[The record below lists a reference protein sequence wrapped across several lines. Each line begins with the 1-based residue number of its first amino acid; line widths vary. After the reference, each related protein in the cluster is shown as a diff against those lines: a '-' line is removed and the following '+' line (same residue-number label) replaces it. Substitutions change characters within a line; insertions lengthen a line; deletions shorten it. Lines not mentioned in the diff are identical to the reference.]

1 MKKPCKTCGHS
12 TKDHIVN
19 SFTVTNCHHEDN
31 VKCSYCDSKGTVIEQ
46 IPDSILG
53 DYRLDEKGEKFDYN
67 RKHPMILKLISITVE
82 RICPKCK
89 GETIRCECEC
99 YIDVKTGYKMH
110 KVGSRKN
117 EKGQT
122 KPFDANWKLPNNA

>member
-1 MKKPCKTCGHS
+1 M
-12 TKDHIVN
+12 
-19 SFTVTNCHHEDN
+19 
-31 VKCSYCDSKGTVIEQ
+31 IEK